1 MRRQHLGTL
10 PLSLVTALSLGMGSP
25 SLLFAIEGA
34 GQIAGQITKIEGER
48 FTVHGDLGQEL
59 TLRVTKDT
67 NVICAGGKGSQLS
80 TGREAA
86 KEHQEIPPT
95 PHMEQQAKQGK
106 GSGGVVMPQG
116 TQSEEGALSKDPSKL
131 KDVVGSTDPKANE
144 DVAKGSGFAI
154 GSKEGC
160 AFKVGDQVKIEASD
174 TDTATTILQVSQAV
188 SGSSKR
194 SH

>member
-1 MRRQHLGTL
+1 MRIPYTAISLVAVASVAG
-10 PLSLVTALSLGMGSP
+10 LSLPP
-25 SLLFAIEGA
+25 SLFAVEGESQLA
-34 GQIAGQITKIEGER
+34 GHITKIDGDR
-48 FTVHGDLGQEL
+48 YTVHGDLGKEV

-67 NVICAGGKGSQLS
+67 NMICAGGKGSQMS
-80 TGREAA
+80 TGRESA

-95 PHMEQQAKQGK
+95 PHMEKQAKQGK

-116 TQSEEGALSKDPSKL
+116 SQSEEGALSKDPSKL

-174 TDTATTILQVSQAV
+174 TDTATTIQQVSRAQ
-188 SGSSKR
+188 
-194 SH
+194 